1 DFLIGS
7 FLNRLKMLLK
17 HLTIGRITVKGT
29 ESLSDEQKERQFLP
43 AGLRAEPYDREDPE
57 VIVMTDKHYR
67 ALKDSF
73 CMYGHLDCIVDDTY
87 GT

>member
-1 DFLIGS
+1 MCRFLLRTEDFLIGS

-43 AGLRAEPYDREDPE
+43 AGLRAEPYDREDP
-57 VIVMTDKHYR
+57 VATSGCSPKGHQQR
-67 ALKDSF
+67 LHLFPAL
-73 CMYGHLDCIVDDTY
+73 
-87 GT
+87 